1 MVYTRME
8 RRARPLVAVL
18 PKQKSNRILNAP
30 RSSVVLTAS
39 KTEIFMSA
47 LPKFI
52 LLLRG
57 GISNREL
64 SPEQIQAQIEKY
76 MNWIDSLRRKG
87 HFLAGEPL
95 EEEGK
100 LLSGRNAETV
110 TDGPFAESKEAIGGY
125 FIISARDLGAAVEI
139 SKGCPIFAN
148 GGTVEVRPI
157 QQVPGA

>member
-1 MVYTRME
+1 MST
-8 RRARPLVAVL
+8 
-18 PKQKSNRILNAP
+18 
-30 RSSVVLTAS
+30 SS
-39 KTEIFMSA
+39 
-47 LPKFI
+47 KFL

-64 SPEQIQAQIEKY
+64 SPGQLQAQIEKY
-76 MNWIDSLRRKG
+76 MSWIGSLRKKG

-125 FIISARDLGAAVEI
+125 FIISARHHAAAVEI

-157 QQVPGA
+157 QQIPGA